1 MTTSA
6 RPSLPPRTAAARLI
20 VVLRGE
26 RAAQYAPV
34 LEALI
39 SIPASL
45 NRAWPLISCC

>member
-34 LEALI
+34 LEALAGAGI
-39 SIPASL
+39 
-45 NRAWPLISCC
+45 RAV